1 MATEYNISFL
11 DNSTNL
17 ANIFI
22 GINTASNNYLAIMF
36 LVVIYVIFA
45 ILLKDNGMLN
55 SLLFSG
61 VITTIV
67 SILFMGLGMVNITV
81 FGICL
86 ALTIIT
92 VFISFMSR

>member
-1 MATEYNISFL
+1 MAIEYNISFL

-22 GINTASNNYLAIMF
+22 GINTASNNLLAIMF
-36 LVVIYVIFA
+36 LAVIYVIFA